1 MEVRKA
7 LRVGIVATLVCV
19 AEEFILDL
27 FGGGQVIAQAV
38 PDVLAAFLPPVGIG
52 ILVGSVV
59 YVALVLISL
68 RKREDDRKKFQIVYE
83 LEPLLHVVGLKM
95 KNRGV
100 SEEDK
105 QRAKLAWEKYKKWM
119 PESPDDERLYARLSR
134 ISAIMKLYGYRD
146 GVKRIDDE
154 MKSFDK

>member
-7 LRVGIVATLVCV
+7 LHAGIVVTLVCV

-38 PDVLAAFLPPVGIG
+38 PEVLAAFLPPVGIG

-68 RKREDDRKKFQIVYE
+68 RNE
-83 LEPLLHVVGLKM
+83 KM
-95 KNRGV
+95 TVRNF
-100 SEEDK
+100 
-105 QRAKLAWEKYKKWM
+105 KLCM
-119 PESPDDERLYARLSR
+119 S
-134 ISAIMKLYGYRD
+134 
-146 GVKRIDDE
+146 
-154 MKSFDK
+154 